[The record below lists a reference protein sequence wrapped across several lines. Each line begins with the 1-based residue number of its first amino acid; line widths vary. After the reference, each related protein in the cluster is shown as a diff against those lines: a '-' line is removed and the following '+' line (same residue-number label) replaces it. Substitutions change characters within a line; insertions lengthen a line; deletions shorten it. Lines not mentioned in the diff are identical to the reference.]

1 MLEQIE
7 IKKFQCH
14 DNSVINLAPGVN
26 IISGSSDH
34 GKTSVFRAIGL
45 VKNNSPSG
53 YRYKPWQAKKKD
65 VTIIGLKFDNGKVE
79 RRRSDTIDEYLIQA
93 SNCSTDP
100 FKAMNRQVP
109 EQISEFLNLNEYN
122 FQSQH
127 DPHFF
132 ISKTPGE
139 RAKLLNEV
147 SGLEII
153 DKSTSKINSLIK
165 ENNSLLE
172 KSKEEI
178 KNLGNKKEKIEFVVK
193 ADAILTDIEEG
204 VEKENKLTAN
214 NNILSNYCQSIEKL
228 QTVIDDNKEF
238 LLIKASFDLI
248 QSLIN
253 KNEFLTTANEKII
266 QYVDKITVLANIID
280 DKKEFLKIKDLTN
293 KLESD
298 IDNYK
303 ASYLDNEKIKKY
315 CLDLKEN
322 EDNVTSVKE
331 WLGVKTLYT
340 SSIQYKA
347 RYDEL
352 EVKQATLLAY
362 IEKALTIDS
371 RAIELDNKV
380 TELKRKKEQYMKKFG
395 ICPFCGRGDGDESK
409 L

>member
-1 MLEQIE
+1 M
-7 IKKFQCH
+7 
-14 DNSVINLAPGVN
+14 
-26 IISGSSDH
+26 
-34 GKTSVFRAIGL
+34 
-45 VKNNSPSG
+45 
-53 YRYKPWQAKKKD
+53 
-65 VTIIGLKFDNGKVE
+65 
-79 RRRSDTIDEYLIQA
+79 IQA
-93 SNCSTDP
+93 GGCSTDP
-100 FKAMNRQVP
+100 FKALNRQVP
-109 EQISEFLNLNEYN
+109 EQISDFFNISDYSY
-122 FQSQH
+122 QSQH

-172 KSKEEI
+172 KSKGEI
-178 KNLGNKKEKIEFVVK
+178 KNLGSKKDKIEFVIK
-193 ADAILTDIEEG
+193 ADAILTDIESN

-228 QTVIDDNKEF
+228 QTVIDDNKSF
-238 LLIKASFDLI
+238 LQIKTSFDLI

-253 KNEFLTTANEKII
+253 ENKSLTTANEKII
-266 QYVDKITVLANIID
+266 KYVDKITVLANIIE

-303 ASYLDNEKIKKY
+303 GAYLDNEKIKKY

-322 EDNVTSVKE
+322 EGNIVSVKE
-331 WLGVKTLYT
+331 WLEVKTLYA

-352 EVKQATLLAY
+352 ESKQATLRGY
-362 IEKALTIDS
+362 VEKALTIDS
-371 RAIELDNKV
+371 RAIELSNREA
-380 TELKRKKEQYMKKFG
+380 ELKRKKEQYMEKFG
-395 ICPFCGRGDGDESK
+395 ICPFCGRKD
-409 L
+409 